1 MKMNKGFNITMPN
14 VAFAWGTK
22 WHITEDEFMLYAHLQ
37 FMRQGGQWNQTLTS
51 VDMIIHYLGL
61 ETKNKQRDKGRV
73 IENLNSLVEKGY
85 ITIECEGDMKKV
97 FFTVK
102 QVQEIISTDFVVE
115 FEEDGKKRKFMG
127 YTKLSGEH
135 YNLANNE
142 GRALMTITYT
152 NWRNNINYNVP
163 KSEWVK
169 VLGIAKSTLED
180 CFNDYKE
187 RFLNVFEGN
196 HYQNE
201 QGQIRQET
209 NSHVIADK
217 EKQPINLEEKAEK
230 VKAESFLD
238 SLYCK
243 VTDIAVL
250 GNEEIFKQIFDKK
263 TFIEFQGYKAWKE
276 TTCKF
281 VKEEGQKKIDK
292 MKASKVKGGYAGKK
306 ADSLEKEYQESIEH
320 QKRQTEIIERMEQ
333 QHLVELESWDIGR
346 DSETLEFVTSYKM
359 KKKSGTDITAFLDD

>member
-1 MKMNKGFNITMPN
+1 MKVNSKFNITMPN
-14 VAFAWGTK
+14 VAFAWGTQY
-22 WHITEDEFMLYAHLQ
+22 HMTEGEFMLYAHLQ
-37 FMRQGGQWNQTLTS
+37 FMRQGSQWNQTFTS

-61 ETKNKQRDKGRV
+61 GTKNKQRDKAKV

-85 ITIECEGDMKKV
+85 ITIDCEGDMKKV
-97 FFTVK
+97 YFTVK
-102 QVQEIISTDFVVE
+102 QVQEILSTNFVVE
-115 FEEDGKKRKFMG
+115 FEENGKNRKFMG
-127 YTKLSGEH
+127 FTKLSGEH

-217 EKQPINLEEKAEK
+217 KKQPIKLEDKEKK

-238 SLYCK
+238 KLRSQ
-243 VTDIAVL
+243 VTDLTVMRDD
-250 GNEEIFKQIFDKK
+250 NIFMQIFDKN
-263 TFIEFQGYKAWKE
+263 TFIEFKGYKAWKE
-276 TTCKF
+276 TTCPF
-281 VKEEGQKKIDK
+281 VKVNGQKKIDA
-292 MKASKVKGGYAGKK
+292 MKASENKIAGEV
-306 ADSLEKEYQESIEH
+306 ADKLEREYQEYLLNQKQQREMIDKQIARYEDDMYVPEEFLSSYVKKEKPSI
-320 QKRQTEIIERMEQ
+320 
-333 QHLVELESWDIGR
+333 
-346 DSETLEFVTSYKM
+346 
-359 KKKSGTDITAFLDD
+359 DITYYLED